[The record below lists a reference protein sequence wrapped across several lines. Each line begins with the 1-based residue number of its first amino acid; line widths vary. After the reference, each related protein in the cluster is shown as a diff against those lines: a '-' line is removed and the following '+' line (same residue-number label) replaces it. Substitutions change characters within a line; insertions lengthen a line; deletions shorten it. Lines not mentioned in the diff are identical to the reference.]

1 MRLFFALL
9 LFILSSE
16 TKRTSGNIRVLDV
29 SLMPYWT
36 PPEVRLCKAKQSK
49 ERKRTTTTKRKE
61 NNKRKLAFSLF
72 LLCLFALLQPHRA
85 ADLIRLFFFSPLLPF
100 SAVTTARNVRAKS
113 TMPASLPCHSCASDM
128 NESRATREAKR
139 TKKVA
144 ARKSAFLLIVKTWPG
159 NALVLF
165 VSPSSF
171 FFHIILVLIIW
182 PFLFSSLPSR
192 AQSLHAQKKN
202 ANETTLPA

>member
-1 MRLFFALL
+1 
-9 LFILSSE
+9 
-16 TKRTSGNIRVLDV
+16 
-29 SLMPYWT
+29 
-36 PPEVRLCKAKQSK
+36 
-49 ERKRTTTTKRKE
+49 
-61 NNKRKLAFSLF
+61 
-72 LLCLFALLQPHRA
+72 
-85 ADLIRLFFFSPLLPF
+85 
-100 SAVTTARNVRAKS
+100 
-113 TMPASLPCHSCASDM
+113 M